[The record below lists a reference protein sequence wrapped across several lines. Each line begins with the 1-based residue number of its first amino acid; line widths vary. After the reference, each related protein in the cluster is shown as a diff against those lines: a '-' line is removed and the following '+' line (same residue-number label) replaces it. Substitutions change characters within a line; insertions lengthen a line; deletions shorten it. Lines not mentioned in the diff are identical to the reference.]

1 MSGPA
6 PSGPLGIMVASKES
20 LPHLLGLVAAAEKKG
35 VAVVVF
41 LTGEGVLITQ
51 DPRFA
56 ELAGRARLALCEVSF
71 RALNLTG
78 EVPGMG
84 FKDFATQARH
94 AAMLEECP
102 HYLVL

>member
-1 MSGPA
+1 
-6 PSGPLGIMVASKES
+6 LGVLVATKDS
-20 LPHLLGLVAAAEKKG
+20 LDHLLGVVAAAEKKG

-41 LTGEGVLITQ
+41 LTGEGVLVTQ
-51 DPRFA
+51 DPRFG

-71 RALNLTG
+71 RALGLKG

-94 AAMLEECP
+94 AEMLEDCP
-102 HYLVL
+102 HYLML

>member
-1 MSGPA
+1 V
-6 PSGPLGIMVASKES
+6 GPLGVLVATKDS
-20 LPHLLGLVAAAEKKG
+20 LDHLLGVVAAAEKKG

-41 LTGEGVLITQ
+41 LTGEGVLVTQ
-51 DPRFA
+51 DPRFG

-71 RALNLTG
+71 RALGLKG

-94 AAMLEECP
+94 AEMLEDCP
-102 HYLVL
+102 HYLML